1 MYYNKNINF
10 KMKINERILILSVFI
25 NILSPI
31 ISLSNKIDGQN
42 IDNSVDIL
50 NKVDELM
57 SENTII
63 HNNEKE
69 NISNLEIDL
78 LMNDNKNSINITKKS
93 INNYKSS
100 NDNNNVK
107 ESRNENIDS
116 KFINKI
122 DKNNKNSVISKSS
135 INFNTKTEDIISK
148 NVYIGMNS
156 PLEETWKFNVDEDR
170 FIIPNEILNEDDW
183 NKYLRIISILN
194 SMNFSENLNLDNS
207 KETYKLNTKN
217 KTINNPPI
225 IESEVVL
232 ESMHSINQDIIL
244 NPPDFA

>member
-1 MYYNKNINF
+1 
-10 KMKINERILILSVFI
+10 MKINERILILSVLI
-25 NILSPI
+25 NILIPI
-31 ISLSNKIDGQN
+31 FSLLNKYDGKN

-50 NKVDELM
+50 SKVDELIN
-57 SENTII
+57 ENTII
-63 HNNEKE
+63 HNKQKE

-78 LMNDNKNSINITKKS
+78 LMNDNKNSININSNT
-93 INNYKSS
+93 NNNSKLF
-100 NDNNNVK
+100 NENRNVK
-107 ESRNENIDS
+107 ESRNEKIDS

-122 DKNNKNSVISKSS
+122 DKNNENSVISKSS
-135 INFNTKTEDIISK
+135 INLNSKTEDIISR
-148 NVYIGMNS
+148 NVYIGINS

-207 KETYKLNTKN
+207 KEASKINNKN
-217 KTINNPPI
+217 KIINNPPI
-225 IESEVVL
+225 IDSEIVL
-232 ESMHSINQDIIL
+232 ESLHSKNQDIIL

>member
-1 MYYNKNINF
+1 M
-10 KMKINERILILSVFI
+10 
-25 NILSPI
+25 PI
-31 ISLSNKIDGQN
+31 ISLSNKIDGKN

-57 SENTII
+57 SENTVI

-100 NDNNNVK
+100 NSNNIVK
-107 ESRNENIDS
+107 ESLNENIDS

-135 INFNTKTEDIISK
+135 INLNTKTEDIISK

-156 PLEETWKFNVDEDR
+156 QLEETWKFNVDEDR

-217 KTINNPPI
+217 KIINNPPI
-225 IESEVVL
+225 IDSEVVL